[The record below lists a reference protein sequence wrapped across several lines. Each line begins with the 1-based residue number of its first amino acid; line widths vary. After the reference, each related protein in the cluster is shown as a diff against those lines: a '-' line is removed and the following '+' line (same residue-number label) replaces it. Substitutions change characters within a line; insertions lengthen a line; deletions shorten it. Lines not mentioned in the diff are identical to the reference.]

1 MNATG
6 GRLKQCSDLR
16 LSTDKPYPLAMDLI
30 ASLQCADQPGIVH
43 AMTSAVLA
51 CGGNIIE
58 NQQFTDPTTNTFV
71 MRTRFETSEGQVAA
85 EKSLN
90 EGLAKYQPSLKIRPT
105 SERPRALVMVT
116 KESHCLRDL
125 LYLNELGELKVEI
138 PLVISNH
145 EELRQLVESHGVKF
159 MYLPG
164 DKATQEAEITKQIE
178 LLKIDF
184 VVLARY
190 MQILSAEFC
199 NRMPGKIINIH
210 HSFLP
215 GFKGA
220 KPYHQAHER
229 GVKII
234 GASAHFVTSDLDEGP
249 IIEQDVAHVTHNAT
263 PEELIAI
270 GRDIERRVLAKAVK
284 LYADDKIFIVGK
296 RTVVFS

>member
-1 MNATG
+1 
-6 GRLKQCSDLR
+6 
-16 LSTDKPYPLAMDLI
+16 MDLI

-71 MRTRFETSEGQVAA
+71 MRTRFEASQGLDGAT
-85 EKSLN
+85 KSLN
-90 EGLAKYQPSLKIRPT
+90 DGLSKFSPSLRIRPT
-105 SERPRALVMVT
+105 AQKPRALVMVT

-125 LYLNELGELKVEI
+125 LYLEDLGELNIEI
-138 PLVISNH
+138 PLVISNR
-145 EELRQLVESHGVKF
+145 EDLKALVESHGIRF
-159 MYLPG
+159 LFLPVTAES
-164 DKATQEAEITKQIE
+164 KVAQETEVQKQITD
-178 LLKIDF
+178 LKIDF

-190 MQILSAEFC
+190 MQILSTEFC
-199 NRMPGKIINIH
+199 TKLPGKIINIH

-220 KPYHQAHER
+220 KPYHQAHDR

-249 IIEQDVAHVTHNAT
+249 IIEQDVAHVTHIAT

-270 GRDIERRVLAKAVK
+270 GRDVERRVLAKAVK
-284 LYADDKIFIVGK
+284 FYADDKVFIVGK

>member
-1 MNATG
+1 
-6 GRLKQCSDLR
+6 
-16 LSTDKPYPLAMDLI
+16 
-30 ASLQCADQPGIVH
+30 
-43 AMTSAVLA
+43 
-51 CGGNIIE
+51 
-58 NQQFTDPTTNTFV
+58 
-71 MRTRFETSEGQVAA
+71 
-85 EKSLN
+85 
-90 EGLAKYQPSLKIRPT
+90 
-105 SERPRALVMVT
+105 MVT

-125 LYLNELGELKVEI
+125 LYLEELGELNIEI
-138 PLVISNH
+138 PLVVSNR
-145 EELRQLVESHGVKF
+145 EDLRSLVESHGINF
-159 MYLPG
+159 LYLPVSSETKV
-164 DKATQEAEITKQIE
+164 DQEAQIMKKIE
-178 LLKIDF
+178 ELKIDF

-190 MQILSAEFC
+190 MQILSEDFC
-199 NRMPGKIINIH
+199 NKMPGKIINIH

-249 IIEQDVAHVTHNAT
+249 IIEQDVAHVTHVAT

-284 LYADDKIFIVGK
+284 FYADDKIFIVGK

>member
-1 MNATG
+1 
-6 GRLKQCSDLR
+6 
-16 LSTDKPYPLAMDLI
+16 MDLI

-43 AMTSAVLA
+43 AMTSAVLS

-58 NQQFTDPTTNTFV
+58 NQQFTDPSTNAFV
-71 MRTRFETSEGQVAA
+71 MRTRFETSQGLEGA

-90 EGLAKYQPSLKIRPT
+90 EGLAKFNPSLHIRPT
-105 SERPRALVMVT
+105 AQKPRVLVMVT

-125 LYLNELGELKVEI
+125 LYLEDLGELNIEI
-138 PLVISNH
+138 PLVISNQ
-145 EELRQLVESHGVKF
+145 EDLRTLVESHGIKF
-159 MYLPG
+159 LYLPVTAVT
-164 DKATQEAEITKQIE
+164 KVSQEAEILKRISD
-178 LLKIDF
+178 LKIDF

-190 MQILSAEFC
+190 MQIMSKEFC
-199 NRMPGKIINIH
+199 NKLPGKIINIH

-249 IIEQDVAHVTHNAT
+249 IIEQDVAHVTHVAT

-284 LYADDKIFIVGK
+284 FYADDKVFIVGK

>member
-1 MNATG
+1 
-6 GRLKQCSDLR
+6 
-16 LSTDKPYPLAMDLI
+16 MDLI

-71 MRTRFETSEGQVAA
+71 MRTRFETSQGQAAA

-90 EGLAKYQPSLKIRPT
+90 EGLAKYNPTLHIRPT
-105 SERPRALVMVT
+105 SQRPRALVMVT
-116 KESHCLRDL
+116 RESHCLRDL
-125 LYLNELGELKVEI
+125 LYLNELSELKVEI

-145 EELRQLVESHGVKF
+145 EDLRQLVESHGVKF

-164 DKATQEAEITKQIE
+164 DKASQEAEITKQIQE
-178 LLKIDF
+178 LKIDF

-190 MQILSAEFC
+190 MQILSADFC
-199 NRMPGKIINIH
+199 NKLPGKIINIH

-234 GASAHFVTSDLDEGP
+234 GASAHFVTRDLDEGP
-249 IIEQDVAHVTHNAT
+249 IIEQDVAHVTHIAT

-284 LYADDKIFIVGK
+284 LYSEDKIFVVGK
-296 RTVVFS
+296 RTVVFA

>member
-1 MNATG
+1 
-6 GRLKQCSDLR
+6 
-16 LSTDKPYPLAMDLI
+16 MDLI

-58 NQQFTDPTTNTFV
+58 NQQFTDPATNSFV
-71 MRTRFETSEGQVAA
+71 MRTRFETSQGQASA
-85 EKSLN
+85 EKSLS
-90 EGLAKYQPSLKIRPT
+90 EGLAKYNPALHIRPT
-105 SERPRALVMVT
+105 SERPRALVMVS

-145 EELRQLVESHGVKF
+145 EDLRQLVESHGVKF

-164 DKATQEAEITKQIE
+164 DKSAQEAEITKQIE

-190 MQILSAEFC
+190 MQILSADFC
-199 NRMPGKIINIH
+199 DHMPGKIINIH

-249 IIEQDVAHVTHNAT
+249 IIEQDVAHVTHIAT

-284 LYADDKIFIVGK
+284 LYSEDKIFVVGK
-296 RTVVFS
+296 RTVVFA

>member
-1 MNATG
+1 
-6 GRLKQCSDLR
+6 
-16 LSTDKPYPLAMDLI
+16 MDLI
-30 ASLQCADQPGIVH
+30 ASLQCEDQPGIVH

-71 MRTRFETSEGQVAA
+71 MRTRFETSQGLDGATQ
-85 EKSLN
+85 SLN
-90 EGLAKYQPSLKIRPT
+90 EGLSKFNPSLHIRPT
-105 SERPRALVMVT
+105 AQKPRALVMVT

-125 LYLNELGELKVEI
+125 LYLEELGELNIEI
-138 PLVISNH
+138 PLVISNR
-145 EELRQLVESHGVKF
+145 EDLRTLVESHGIKF
-159 MYLPG
+159 LYLPVTTES
-164 DKATQEAEITKQIE
+164 KVSQEAEILKQIDE
-178 LLKIDF
+178 LTIDF

-190 MQILSAEFC
+190 MQIMSKEFC
-199 NRMPGKIINIH
+199 NKLPGKIINIH

-249 IIEQDVAHVTHNAT
+249 IIEQDVAHVTHVAT
-263 PEELIAI
+263 PDELIAI

-284 LYADDKIFIVGK
+284 FYADDKVFIVGK

>member
-1 MNATG
+1 
-6 GRLKQCSDLR
+6 
-16 LSTDKPYPLAMDLI
+16 MDLI

-58 NQQFTDPTTNTFV
+58 NQQFTDPATNSFV
-71 MRTRFETSEGQVAA
+71 MRTRFETSQGQASA
-85 EKSLN
+85 EKSLS
-90 EGLAKYQPSLKIRPT
+90 EALAKYNPALHIRPT
-105 SERPRALVMVT
+105 SERPRALVMVS

-145 EELRQLVESHGVKF
+145 EDLRQLVESHGVKF

-164 DKATQEAEITKQIE
+164 DKKAQEAEITKQIE

-249 IIEQDVAHVTHNAT
+249 IIEQDVAHVTHIAT

-284 LYADDKIFIVGK
+284 LYSEDKIFVVGK
-296 RTVVFS
+296 RTVVFA

>member
-1 MNATG
+1 
-6 GRLKQCSDLR
+6 
-16 LSTDKPYPLAMDLI
+16 MDLI
-30 ASLQCADQPGIVH
+30 ASLQCDDQPGIVH

-71 MRTRFETSEGQVAA
+71 MRTRFETSQGQAAA

-90 EGLAKYQPSLKIRPT
+90 EGLAKYNPALHIRPT
-105 SERPRALVMVT
+105 SQRPRALVMVT

-145 EELRQLVESHGVKF
+145 EDLRQLVESHGVKF

-164 DKATQEAEITKQIE
+164 DKATQEAEITKQIQE
-178 LLKIDF
+178 LKIDF

-190 MQILSAEFC
+190 MQILSADFC
-199 NRMPGKIINIH
+199 NKLPGKIINIH

-249 IIEQDVAHVTHNAT
+249 IIEQDVAHVTHIAT

-284 LYADDKIFIVGK
+284 LYSEDKIFVVGK
-296 RTVVFS
+296 RTVVFA

>member
-1 MNATG
+1 
-6 GRLKQCSDLR
+6 
-16 LSTDKPYPLAMDLI
+16 MDLI

-58 NQQFTDPTTNTFV
+58 NQQFTDPATNTFV
-71 MRTRFETSEGQVAA
+71 MRTRFETSQGQAAA
-85 EKSLN
+85 EKSLS
-90 EGLAKYQPSLKIRPT
+90 EGLAKYNPALHIRPT

-145 EELRQLVESHGVKF
+145 EDLRQLVESHGIRF

-164 DKATQEAEITKQIE
+164 DKAGQEAEIIKQIQE
-178 LLKIDF
+178 LKIDF

-190 MQILSAEFC
+190 MQILSADFC

-220 KPYHQAHER
+220 RPYHQAHER

-249 IIEQDVAHVTHNAT
+249 IIEQDVAHVTHIAT

-284 LYADDKIFIVGK
+284 LYSEDKIFVVGK
-296 RTVVFS
+296 RTVVFA

>member
-1 MNATG
+1 
-6 GRLKQCSDLR
+6 
-16 LSTDKPYPLAMDLI
+16 MDLI

-51 CGGNIIE
+51 CDGNIIE
-58 NQQFTDPTTNTFV
+58 NQQFTDPATNTFV
-71 MRTRFETSEGQVAA
+71 MRTRFETSHGLDGA

-90 EGLAKYQPSLKIRPT
+90 EGLSKFSPSLRIRPT
-105 SERPRALVMVT
+105 AQKPRALVMVT

-125 LYLNELGELKVEI
+125 LYLEELGELNIEI
-138 PLVISNH
+138 PLVISNR
-145 EELRQLVESHGVKF
+145 EDLRALVESHGIKF
-159 MYLPG
+159 LFLPVTAES
-164 DKATQEAEITKQIE
+164 KVAQEAEVQKQITD
-178 LLKIDF
+178 LKIDF

-190 MQILSAEFC
+190 MQILSSGFC
-199 NRMPGKIINIH
+199 AKLPGKIINIH

-220 KPYHQAHER
+220 KPYHQAHDR

-249 IIEQDVAHVTHNAT
+249 IIEQDVAHVTHIAT

-284 LYADDKIFIVGK
+284 FYADDKVFIVGK

>member
-1 MNATG
+1 
-6 GRLKQCSDLR
+6 
-16 LSTDKPYPLAMDLI
+16 MDLI

-71 MRTRFETSEGQVAA
+71 MRTRFETLQGQEGAT
-85 EKSLN
+85 KSLT
-90 EGLAKYQPSLKIRPT
+90 EGLSKFNPSLNIRPT
-105 SERPRALVMVT
+105 AKKPRALVMVT
-116 KESHCLRDL
+116 AESHCLRDL
-125 LYLNELGELKVEI
+125 LYLEELGELNIEI
-138 PLVISNH
+138 PLVISNR
-145 EELRQLVESHGVKF
+145 EDLRTLVESHGIKF
-159 MYLPG
+159 LFLPVTAEN
-164 DKATQEAEITKQIE
+164 KVAQEAEILKQITE
-178 LLKIDF
+178 LKIDF

-190 MQILSAEFC
+190 MQILSSEFC
-199 NRMPGKIINIH
+199 NKMPGKIINIH

-249 IIEQDVAHVTHNAT
+249 IIEQDVAHVTHVAT

-284 LYADDKIFIVGK
+284 FYADDKVFIVGK

>member
-1 MNATG
+1 
-6 GRLKQCSDLR
+6 
-16 LSTDKPYPLAMDLI
+16 MDLI

-43 AMTSAVLA
+43 AMTSAVLN

-58 NQQFTDPTTNTFV
+58 NQQFTDPTTNQFV
-71 MRTRFETSEGQVAA
+71 MRTRFETSQGLDGAH
-85 EKSLN
+85 KSLN
-90 EGLAKYQPSLKIRPT
+90 EGLSKFNPSLHIRPT
-105 SERPRALVMVT
+105 AQKPRALVMVT
-116 KESHCLRDL
+116 TESHCLRDL
-125 LYLNELGELKVEI
+125 LYLEELGELNVEI
-138 PLVISNH
+138 PLVISNR
-145 EELRQLVESHGVKF
+145 EDLRALVESHGVKF
-159 MYLPG
+159 LYLPVTA
-164 DKATQEAEITKQIE
+164 DTKPAQEAEILKQIQA
-178 LLKIDF
+178 LSIDF

-190 MQILSAEFC
+190 MQILSENFC
-199 NRMPGKIINIH
+199 NQMPGKIINIH

-284 LYADDKIFIVGK
+284 FYADDKIFIVGK

>member
-1 MNATG
+1 
-6 GRLKQCSDLR
+6 
-16 LSTDKPYPLAMDLI
+16 MDLI

-58 NQQFTDPTTNTFV
+58 NQQFTDTSTNTFV
-71 MRTRFETSEGQVAA
+71 MRTRFETAQGIDGA

-90 EGLAKYQPSLKIRPT
+90 EGLSKFNPSLHIRPT
-105 SERPRALVMVT
+105 AKKPRALVMVT

-125 LYLNELGELKVEI
+125 LYLEDLGELNIEI
-138 PLVISNH
+138 PLVISNR
-145 EELRQLVESHGVKF
+145 EDLRALVESHGIKF
-159 MYLPG
+159 LCLPVTAET
-164 DKATQEAEITKQIE
+164 KVSQEAEILKQINDLE
-178 LLKIDF
+178 IDF

-190 MQILSAEFC
+190 MQIMSKEFC
-199 NRMPGKIINIH
+199 NKLPGKIINIH

-249 IIEQDVAHVTHNAT
+249 IIEQDVAHVTHIAT

-284 LYADDKIFIVGK
+284 LYADDKVFIVGK

>member
-1 MNATG
+1 
-6 GRLKQCSDLR
+6 
-16 LSTDKPYPLAMDLI
+16 MDLI

-58 NQQFTDPTTNTFV
+58 NQQFTDPASNTFV
-71 MRTRFETSEGQVAA
+71 MRTRFETSEGQAAA
-85 EKSLN
+85 EKSLS
-90 EGLAKYQPSLKIRPT
+90 EGLAKYKPALHIRPT

-145 EELRQLVESHGVKF
+145 EDLRQLVESHGIKF

-164 DKATQEAEITKQIE
+164 DKATQEAEIIKQIE

-190 MQILSAEFC
+190 MQILSADFC
-199 NRMPGKIINIH
+199 NRMRGKIINIH

-249 IIEQDVAHVTHNAT
+249 IIEQDVAHVTHIAT

-284 LYADDKIFIVGK
+284 LYSEDKIFVVGK
-296 RTVVFS
+296 RTVVFA